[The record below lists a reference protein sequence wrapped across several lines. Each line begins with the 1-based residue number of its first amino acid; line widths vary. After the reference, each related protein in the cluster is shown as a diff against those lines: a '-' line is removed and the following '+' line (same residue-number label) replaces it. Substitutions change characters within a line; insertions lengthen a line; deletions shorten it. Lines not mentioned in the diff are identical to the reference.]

1 LIEWHPGRTVR
12 LPLMVS
18 EQEKA
23 MSKKVVI
30 VGATGTIGRAVA
42 QALEGTHEV
51 VRVGRNSGD
60 LQVDITRSDSIRALF
75 DKLGRVDA
83 IVSTAGNV
91 HFGPVPEMT
100 AEQFRIGL
108 LDKLLGQVD
117 LALIGQHHLRDG
129 GSITLTSGIVGHEP
143 IRMGANASTVTGA
156 LEAFALAAAPE
167 LQRGQRI
174 NVVCPSVLTESLGVY
189 GPFFPGFESV
199 PAQRVAQAY
208 VRSVD
213 GMQTGRVYRVW

>member
-1 LIEWHPGRTVR
+1 
-12 LPLMVS
+12 
-18 EQEKA
+18 
-23 MSKKVVI
+23 
-30 VGATGTIGRAVA
+30 VA

-51 VRVGRNSGD
+51 VRVGKRGGD
-60 LQVDITRSDSIRALF
+60 LQVDITRSDSIRAFF
-75 DKLGRVDA
+75 DKLGKVDA
-83 IVSTAGNV
+83 IVSAAGNV
-91 HFGPVPEMT
+91 HFGAVPEMT

-108 LDKLLGQVD
+108 LDKLLGQVG

-129 GSITLTSGIVGHEP
+129 GSITLTSGIVGNEP
-143 IRMGANASTVTGA
+143 VRM
-156 LEAFALAAAPE
+156 AFALAAAPE
-167 LQRGQRI
+167 LQRGLRI
-174 NVVCPSVLTESLGVY
+174 NVVCPSVLTESLPVY